1 VEIEDQQYPCS
12 NKRLI
17 QAVLIPSY
25 LAEKQATIALCLLCY
40 VVGCVHKM
48 VKPDMSMEPKITC
61 SKIFIFQPIL
71 EFQKHFHYT
80 EANAVSSL
88 LFSDCAI
95 CEIRYF
101 KISQEG

>member
-1 VEIEDQQYPCS
+1 V
-12 NKRLI
+12 RLI

-25 LAEKQATIALCLLCY
+25 LPLLAEKQATIVLCLLCY

-48 VKPDMSMEPKITC
+48 AKPDMSLEPKITC

-80 EANAVSSL
+80 EANAVKL
-88 LFSDCAI
+88 GHFSVTAQFAKYVFSNLA
-95 CEIRYF
+95 R
-101 KISQEG
+101 KAK